1 MSIRIKQSYL
11 LTSVLSALV
20 ITACSGGGDL
30 AGIGGSGY
38 ISSGTITSFG
48 SVFVNGVEFET
59 DSSTFE
65 IEDASGTQDGLRIGM
80 VVQVSGSINAD
91 GITGT
96 ATHINYGDDL
106 EGPVSGITN
115 GVDTRSFTIFGKTVV
130 ISAAN
135 TAFEGVDFASI
146 NNANVLEVS
155 GYYDQNG
162 ILQASYVE
170 RKSLDSNASTIFEIK
185 GLISNLSGSNFEVQG
200 INIDASAANLN
211 DLPDGLQNNQFV
223 EVKGTFSNG
232 LITATEVEGEDSIS
246 ESGEVEIEGIVTRYV
261 SNSDFDVN
269 GQKINASAASFSPA
283 GLTISPGSK
292 IEVEG
297 TMINGVLNATE
308 VELREGS
315 AEVSALVFS
324 IDESNNSFTVEV
336 LPGQLVTVQLTTTTR
351 LVDELGDNDN
361 LLLSELAVDNFVYVQ
376 GLETGTSTITATQ
389 VKRESEIK
397 DIELQ
402 GIVTDVPANAFTVLG
417 VTYPVTV
424 GLGTEYEDS
433 SENSYTLTEFL
444 TLITTNPSNPTVISI
459 QDDNE
464 SGNLAD
470 GIANEVSIED

>member
-1 MSIRIKQSYL
+1 MRIRIKQSHIL
-11 LTSVLSALV
+11 VSALSAL
-20 ITACSGGGDL
+20 IISACGGGSGGL

-38 ISSGTITSFG
+38 ISSGTVTSFG

-65 IEDASGTQDGLRIGM
+65 IEDASGTQQGLRIGM
-80 VVQVSGSINAD
+80 VVQVSGTINAD

-106 EGPVSGITN
+106 EGPVSDITV

-135 TAFEGVDFASI
+135 TAFEDVDFAGV
-146 NNANVLEVS
+146 NNGNVLEVS

-269 GQKINASAASFSPA
+269 GQKVNASSASFSPA
-283 GLTISPGSK
+283 GLTISAGTK
-292 IEVEG
+292 LEVEG
-297 TMINGVLNATE
+297 TVSNGVLNATE

-315 AEVSALVFS
+315 AEVSAKVKT
-324 IDESNNSFTVEV
+324 IDVLNNNFTVEV
-336 LPGQLVTVQLTTTTR
+336 LASQPLITVQLTTTTR
-351 LVDELGDNDN
+351 LEDELGDNDN
-361 LLLSELAVDNFVYVQ
+361 LLISELAVDDFVSVQ
-376 GLETGTSTITATQ
+376 GLETSTSTITATQ

-397 DIELQ
+397 DTELQ
-402 GIVTDVPANAFTVLG
+402 GRVTAESVNDFTVLG
-417 VTYPVTV
+417 VTYPVNA
-424 GLGTEYEDS
+424 GGGTSY
-433 SENSYTLTEFL
+433 ENSLEASVDQTTFL
-444 TLITTNPSNPTVISI
+444 TLTILNQTVIAI
-459 QDDNE
+459 KDEEPD
-464 SGNLAD
+464 GFAD
-470 GIANEVSIED
+470 EVSIED